1 VPKEKRS
8 IQVLLIEDNSADAFL
23 AQHTIRAY
31 DAAECSV
38 RTMNRAQDAID
49 FLRSKAGGEHSL
61 MPDLIL
67 LDYIMPMGGS
77 ETLSAIRAIPE
88 ARHIPVLVLT
98 GTSSEDHVCDAYRR
112 GANIT
117 YRKPSDLQGYEVLMR
132 QLLDHWLGIAR
143 LPMCPPD

>member
-1 VPKEKRS
+1 VAKEKRS
-8 IQVLLIEDNSADAFL
+8 VQVLLIEDNAADAFL

-31 DAAECSV
+31 DGADCSV
-38 RTMNRAQDAID
+38 RTMNRAQDAIQY
-49 FLRSKAGGEHSL
+49 LRGVAGTEQNL

-77 ETLSAIRAIPE
+77 ETLSALRSIPE

-132 QLLDHWLGIAR
+132 VVLDHWLGIAR
-143 LPMCPPD
+143 LPMCPAD